1 MQHKLRL
8 GMIGGGQGAFIGNI
22 HRIAARM
29 DGMYDLVCGA
39 FSSDAEKSK
48 QSGLQLGIAENR
60 VYGSYVEM
68 IEKEL
73 QLPTHERMQVV
84 SIVTPNH
91 VHYDPAKLALEN
103 GFHVVL
109 DKPLCFNTEE
119 AYKLQMVVNN
129 VSAKFCLTHT
139 YTGYP
144 MIKQAKQM
152 ITAGEIGTVRKVYVS
167 YVQGW
172 LHQSLESENQKQA
185 SWRTNPQQSGIAGAM
200 GDIGTHAFN
209 LAEYISG
216 LQVTQLS
223 AHINIVVKDRKLDDD
238 GATHLQFNNGA
249 TGILVAS
256 QIATGAEN
264 NITIKIYGDK
274 GSIEWEHEN
283 NNSLKVN
290 WADKP
295 SQVYRA
301 GTGYLHPIAAA
312 NCRTPAGHPEG
323 YIEAFA
329 NLYKNFACHILA
341 LQNNETVKLEWLDY
355 PGIEEGVR
363 GMQFIEAVIKSGN
376 SEQKW
381 IELV

>member
-1 MQHKLRL
+1 MHKKLRL

-22 HRIAARM
+22 HRTAARM
-29 DGMYDLVCGA
+29 DGLYELVCGA
-39 FSSDAEKSK
+39 FSSDATKSLA
-48 QSGLQLGIAENR
+48 SGLALGIEEKR
-60 VYGSYVEM
+60 CYGSFIEM
-68 IEKEL
+68 FEKEM
-73 QLPTHERMQVV
+73 QLPEEQRMQVV

-91 VHYDPAKLALEN
+91 VHYEPAALALKN
-103 GFHVVL
+103 NFHVVL
-109 DKPLCFNTEE
+109 DKPLCFSVDE
-119 AYKLQMVVNN
+119 AFKLKQIVQH
-129 VSAKFCLTHT
+129 SKAKFCLTHT

-152 ITAGEIGTVRKVYVS
+152 IKNGEIGTIRKVYVN

-172 LHQSLESENQKQA
+172 LHQNLESTNQKQA
-185 SWRTNPQQSGIAGAM
+185 SWRTDPSQSGKAGAM

-209 LAEYISG
+209 LAEYITG
-216 LQVTQLS
+216 LQVTHLS
-223 AHINIVVKDRKLDDD
+223 AHINIVVQNRKLDDD

-249 TGILVAS
+249 TGVLIAS

-283 NNSLKVN
+283 NNSLIVN

-295 SQVYRA
+295 SQIYRA
-301 GTGYLHPIAAA
+301 GTGYLHPIASA

-341 LQNNETVKLEWLDY
+341 MLNQENIQEEWLDY
-355 PGIEEGVR
+355 PTIDDGVR
-363 GMQFIEAVIKSGN
+363 GMLFIDAIIKSGTC
-376 SEQKW
+376 EDKW
-381 IELV
+381 VSL